1 MNFKEQILQQIIELN
16 TINDS
21 NNKEDLSSKILWL
34 FYLNKFYLNEEDHD
48 INKSLDILLFNFF
61 NTVSMQIS
69 QQIQLNDKIKN
80 ILSGRIIIDN

>member
-1 MNFKEQILQQIIELN
+1 MNLKEQILQQIIELN

-69 QQIQLNDKIKN
+69 QKIQLKDKIKN